1 MRLRKQAHSHKVSDA
16 AEYPHGS
23 KYPRACGN
31 KPHSLKTP
39 RTCGSELAHEE
50 ASAAAENLLIR

>member
-1 MRLRKQAHSHKVSDA
+1 PQDQRCCRISTWL
-16 AEYPHGS
+16 EI
-23 KYPRACGN
+23 PRACGS

-50 ASAAAENLLIR
+50 AGFHSQIASHNG